1 MIGIIGAMDVET
13 DMLKNE
19 MALDQ
24 MLEMAGMSFYAGSLR
39 NVEVV
44 VVTCG
49 IGKVNAAICA
59 QILINKFNV
68 KSIINTGVSGGL
80 NENLKIG
87 DLVISTDCMEH
98 DFDVTVFGY
107 ELGVIPR
114 QADSVY
120 KADKQLVE
128 MAYKAGK
135 NYSEHTV
142 YKGRIVSGDQFISSQ
157 EKKQFLIETFNAYT
171 TEMESAAIAHTCYLN
186 QRPFVI
192 IRAISDQANGDAP
205 ENFDEFAKHAA
216 VISNKIVLA
225 MLAELS

>member
-1 MIGIIGAMDVET
+1 
-13 DMLKNE
+13 MLKNE

-49 IGKVNAAICA
+49 IGKVNAAICT

-157 EKKQFLIETFNAYT
+157 EKKQFLIDTFNAYT

-192 IRAISDQANGDAP
+192 IRAISDQANGEAP

>member
-19 MALDQ
+19 MALDK

-49 IGKVNAAICA
+49 IGKVNAAICT

-68 KSIINTGVSGGL
+68 SSVINTGVSGGL
-80 NENLKIG
+80 NEKLKIG
-87 DLVISTDCMEH
+87 DLVIATDCIEH
-98 DFDVTVFGY
+98 DFDVTIFGY
-107 ELGVIPR
+107 ELGTIPR

-120 KADKQLVE
+120 KADQYLSE

-135 NYSEHTV
+135 NFSDHEVHR
-142 YKGRIVSGDQFISSQ
+142 GRIVSGDQFVSSV
-157 EKKQFLIETFNAYT
+157 EKKQFLIDTFNAYT

-186 QRPFVI
+186 QCPFAI
-192 IRAISDQANGDAP
+192 IRAISDQANGEAP
-205 ENFDEFAKHAA
+205 ENFDEFSQHAA
-216 VISNKIVLA
+216 IISNKIVLA